1 MRTARQNVTV
11 QNAKVETRGGTRRSA
26 RCVPGIN
33 LQTMV
38 NGDELVRNGE
48 VSDRGGVKA
57 RTTVVNGCEKQVVV
71 PVTTYDIIE
80 EMICQ

>member
-1 MRTARQNVTV
+1 
-11 QNAKVETRGGTRRSA
+11 
-26 RCVPGIN
+26 
-33 LQTMV
+33 MV

-57 RTTVVNGCEKQVVV
+57 RATVVGSCEKQVVV